1 MSKIGF
7 LVIAL
12 TALGLMVLSVWR
24 DRRGARWCSLGLC
37 HQCGAH
43 LGPNAKSV
51 PLRFTNRGGSV
62 VRICGG
68 CAKERTIRR
77 WMLASFA
84 LVALI
89 ALTVWWSVRNG

>member
-7 LVIAL
+7 LIIAL

-24 DRRGARWCSLGLC
+24 DRRSARWRSLGLC

-43 LGPNAKSV
+43 LGANAKSV
-51 PLRFTNRGGSV
+51 PLRFRNPGAGV

-68 CAKERTIRR
+68 CAKERTIQR

-89 ALTVWWSVRNG
+89 ALTVWWLLQRS

>member
-1 MSKIGF
+1 MSKIG
-7 LVIAL
+7 LIVITL

-24 DRRGARWCSLGLC
+24 ERRSAQWRSLGLC
-37 HQCGAH
+37 YQCGAH
-43 LGPNAKSV
+43 LGANAKSV
-51 PLRFTNRGGSV
+51 PLRFTNPGGSV

-68 CAKERTIRR
+68 CAKERAIRR

-89 ALTVWWSVRNG
+89 ALTVWWFVHQP

>member
-7 LVIAL
+7 LIIAL

-24 DRRGARWCSLGLC
+24 DRRSARWRSLGLC

-43 LGPNAKSV
+43 LGANAKSV
-51 PLRFTNRGGSV
+51 PLRFRNPGAGV

-68 CAKERTIRR
+68 RAQERTNQSR
-77 WMLASFA
+77 MLASLA
-84 LVALI
+84 LVAPLP
-89 ALTVWWSVRNG
+89 LTISWLLQRR